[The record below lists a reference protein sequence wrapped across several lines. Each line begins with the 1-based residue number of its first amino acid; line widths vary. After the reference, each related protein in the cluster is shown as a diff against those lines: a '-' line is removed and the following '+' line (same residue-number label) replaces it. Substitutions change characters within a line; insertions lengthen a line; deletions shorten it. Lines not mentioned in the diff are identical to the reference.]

1 MADSEF
7 QRFSDRYFRVS
18 PLFTQAGWYIKLRD
32 GAVDG
37 PFPTKE
43 EAQAMLFNLFGIS
56 PDCSEK
62 QIFSTEDPGI
72 VAYSDDSRSS

>member
-1 MADSEF
+1 
-7 QRFSDRYFRVS
+7 S

-43 EAQAMLFNLFGIS
+43 EAQAMLLNLFGIT
-56 PDCSEK
+56 PDRSEN
-62 QIFSTEDPGI
+62 QIFSTEDI
-72 VAYSDDSRSS
+72 ESAAYSGDSRSS